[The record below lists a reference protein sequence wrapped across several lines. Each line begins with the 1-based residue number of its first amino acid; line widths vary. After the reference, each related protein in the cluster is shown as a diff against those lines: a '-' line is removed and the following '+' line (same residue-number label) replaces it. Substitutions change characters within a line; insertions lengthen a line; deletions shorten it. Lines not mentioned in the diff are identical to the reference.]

1 MQDMEVDAMD
11 NETGKA
17 VCECELDMEG
27 VHQCQS
33 CTDGLTNPLDFL
45 RRHDMDVAAH
55 YDCEDW

>member
-1 MQDMEVDAMD
+1 MD

-45 RRHDMDVAAH
+45 RRYDMDVEAH